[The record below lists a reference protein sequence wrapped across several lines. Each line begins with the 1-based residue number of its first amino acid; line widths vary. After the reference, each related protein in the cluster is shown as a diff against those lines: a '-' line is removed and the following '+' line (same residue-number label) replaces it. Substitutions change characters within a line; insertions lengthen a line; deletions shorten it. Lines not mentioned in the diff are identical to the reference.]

1 MNSIFLFYFIG
12 RIVTQPITSAT
23 DPIRIRSIIL
33 CSPQQ
38 FQEFTL
44 CVERPMTVNDFDV
57 LNLCLFPVMQ
67 FLLDHHTEVFARVE
81 YRERTIHLSNKIAR
95 TQQYLTDFCQA
106 FHHLQEITHIFYM
119 SIACLL
125 LYDIPE

>member
-23 DPIRIRSIIL
+23 DPIWIRSIIL

-38 FQEFTL
+38 FQEFTF

-67 FLLDHHTEVFARVE
+67 FLLYHCTEVFARVE
-81 YRERTIHLSNKIAR
+81 YRERTIHLSNEIAR

-106 FHHLQEITHIFYM
+106 FHYLQEITHIFYM